1 MNREKRLWIRVTE
14 EEYNSLKQKATPA
27 KNLSDYMRRVLFDNT
42 INAQDP
48 VRVLGLLEEHITEL
62 KHIGNNINQ
71 LAKHANQKGTIDSD
85 ALYSEFLKTFKE
97 YNKKQGEMIS
107 VYKKIIGR

>member
-1 MNREKRLWIRVTE
+1 MNKDKRLWIRVTE
-14 EEYNSLKQKATPA
+14 EEYNSLKEMAKPA
-27 KNLSDYMRRVLFDNT
+27 KSMSDYMRRVLFDNS

-48 VRVLGLLEEHITEL
+48 VRVLGLLEEHITEI

-71 LAKHANQKGTIDSD
+71 LAKHANQRGMINSD

-107 VYKKIIGR
+107 VYKKIIGK